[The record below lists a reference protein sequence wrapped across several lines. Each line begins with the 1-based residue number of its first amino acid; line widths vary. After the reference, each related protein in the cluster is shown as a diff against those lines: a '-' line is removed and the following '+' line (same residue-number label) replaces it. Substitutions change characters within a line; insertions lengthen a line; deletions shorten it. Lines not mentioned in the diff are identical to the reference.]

1 MQKAEERGRKKEKK
15 TSTPPKQRKIP
26 KENRISK
33 SGSYHSLKGKK
44 KKKKKGVANFRV
56 SSSSTITTCF
66 VFFFF
71 FSSFIRVPQS
81 SDINIDI
88 ITGEENKEEKKE
100 IQDNKEK
107 EIRETYNALQS
118 NKTSPLHTQNR

>member
-44 KKKKKGVANFRV
+44 KKKKKV
-56 SSSSTITTCF
+56 SQISAYPPLQPSPLVS
-66 VFFFF
+66 FFFLF
-71 FSSFIRVPQS
+71 FLVHPSPAIIR
-81 SDINIDI
+81 
-88 ITGEENKEEKKE
+88 
-100 IQDNKEK
+100 
-107 EIRETYNALQS
+107 
-118 NKTSPLHTQNR
+118 H